1 MPFSEDLL
9 LNCIIVYLELN
20 RGMDLDFFHNSQER
34 KIKIIVSSNKK
45 MNAFYALKDFFFD
58 SDSNIRSGKLLLQNY
73 LRTYLYDTDTVSE

>member
-34 KIKIIVSSNKK
+34 KIKIIVSCIKK
-45 MNAFYALKDFFFD
+45 MNAFYALKDFSLD
-58 SDSNIRSGKLLLQNY
+58 SNSNIRSGKLLY
-73 LRTYLYDTDTVSE
+73 KII